1 MKNKEKPR
9 LPQQDMRPSP
19 YQLVEKPTGLRDV
32 PRYLKELLGGFFE
45 RLFYIFKLVWET
57 DPRIL
62 FILMLVT
69 VFNGVLPT
77 VGSLITQRVLN
88 ELQTG
93 FLGDQEL
100 TTAVFIGSALFS
112 LLIVMFA
119 YRLLNTIVGCVNG
132 AVTRIAGER
141 VVHHVKKKI
150 MTKAKELDLASFD
163 SPAFY
168 EKLENAN
175 REAGNRPIH
184 ILSATFSMVSS
195 IISLVS
201 YIVILA
207 TAPGM
212 WWSVLVVAAVSLPSA
227 IINMHYRRKN
237 FQYMRRRSKER
248 RQMNYYADLMVN
260 KDMVKEIRMF
270 GLSDLFIDRYDEAYG
285 VYYAGIRKLILA
297 ENAWHIMTVFISAI
311 VNCFF
316 YAMIGF
322 RVYLGEWMIGDYS
335 LLTGALGSVSDRVGS
350 LTNLSAQIYEGTL
363 FIDNLMVFM
372 KEERTI
378 APSLSAPRRVSHGQP
393 HTIEFDHVS
402 FRYPGSDHDVL
413 CDVSMT
419 IAPGETLVLVGLNG
433 AGKTTLLKLLTRLYD
448 PTGGR
453 ILLDGYDLREYDVED
468 LYRMFGIIFQ
478 DFGRYAVT
486 VEENIRFGDITRE
499 DDARMRASAQASGAA
514 EFVEKLKVGY
524 DTPLMRIFEIDGT
537 ELSGGQWQ
545 KLAIARAFYGDG
557 DVIILDEPTAALD
570 PMAEQEIYNQFDRLR
585 KDKTTIFVSHRLSS
599 ATVASKILVLEYGRI
614 IEEGNHT
621 ELMAKKG
628 RYWELFTT
636 QASRYISDGERVLQ
650 GNEPPKGR
658 LLSDMTDSH
667 PFQPPL

>member
-1 MKNKEKPR
+1 MGKSPYQTVEKPR
-9 LPQQDMRPSP
+9 NL
-19 YQLVEKPTGLRDV
+19 KDV
-32 PRYLKELLGGFFE
+32 PRFLRELLGGFFE

-57 DPRIL
+57 NPAIL
-62 FILMLVT
+62 FGLLLVT
-69 VFNGVLPT
+69 LFNGVLPV

-88 ELQTG
+88 ELQAG
-93 FLGDQEL
+93 YLGEEEL
-100 TTAVFIGSALFS
+100 STAVFMGSALFTF
-112 LLIVMFA
+112 LVAMFA
-119 YRLLNTIVGCVNG
+119 YRIFNTIVSCVNT

-141 VVHHVKKKI
+141 VVHHVKHKI
-150 MTKAKELDLASFD
+150 MVKAKELDMASFD

-175 REAGNRPIH
+175 REAGNRPIQ

-195 IISLVS
+195 VISLVS

-212 WWSVLVVAAVSLPSA
+212 WWSVLVIAAVSLPSA

-248 RQMNYYADLMVN
+248 RQMNYYSDIMVN
-260 KDMVKEIRMF
+260 KDMAKEIRMF
-270 GLSDLFIDRYDEAYG
+270 GLSDLFTERYDTVFEE
-285 VYYAGIRKLILA
+285 YYTGIRKLILA
-297 ENAWHIMTVFISAI
+297 ENAWHVVTFVVRAV
-311 VNCFF
+311 VNCLF
-316 YAMIGF
+316 YAMIAF
-322 RVYLGEWMIGDYS
+322 RVYLGQWLIGDYS
-335 LLTGALGSVSDRVGS
+335 LLTGALGSVSSQVGT
-350 LTNLSAQIYEGTL
+350 LINLSAQIYEGTL
-363 FIDNLMVFM
+363 FIDNLIVFM
-372 KEERTI
+372 KEERTVL
-378 APSLSAPRRVSHGQP
+378 PSIPAPRHVQHGQP
-393 HTIEFDHVS
+393 HTIEFEHVS
-402 FRYPGSDHDVL
+402 FRYPGTEHDVL
-413 CDVSMT
+413 SDVSMT

-453 ILLDGYDLREYDVED
+453 ILLDGYDLREYDVDD

-486 VEENIRFGDITRE
+486 VEENIRFGDISRDR
-499 DDARMRASAQASGAA
+499 DDERMRSAAQASGASD
-514 EFVEKLKVGY
+514 FVERLDGGY
-524 DTPLMRIFEIDGT
+524 QTPLMRIFEIDGT

-614 IEEGNHT
+614 IEEGNHAA
-621 ELMAKKG
+621 LMAKRG
-628 RYWELFTT
+628 RYWELFST
-636 QASRYISDGERVLQ
+636 QASRYIAEGEHVLEDAPPPRHAHPPHLTHE
-650 GNEPPKGR
+650 GEEREPF
-658 LLSDMTDSH
+658 SAHS
-667 PFQPPL
+667 PLP

>member
-1 MKNKEKPR
+1 MGPG
-9 LPQQDMRPSP
+9 RPMDRRQSP
-19 YQLVEKPTGLRDV
+19 YQLVEKPKNIRDI
-32 PRYLKELLGGFFE
+32 PRYLRELLGGFFE
-45 RLFYIFKLVWET
+45 RLLYIFKLVWET

-62 FILMLVT
+62 FALMLIT
-69 VFNGVLPT
+69 IFNGVLPP

-88 ELQTG
+88 ELQKG
-93 FLGDQEL
+93 YLGEAEL

-112 LLIVMFA
+112 LLVVMFA
-119 YRLLNTIVGCVNG
+119 YRLLNTIIGCING

-195 IISLVS
+195 IISLAS
-201 YIVILA
+201 YVIILA

-270 GLSDLFIDRYDEAYG
+270 GLSDLFIERYDEAYG

-311 VNCFF
+311 VNCLF

-363 FIDNLMVFM
+363 FIDNLLVFM
-372 KEERTI
+372 KEEKTI
-378 APSLSAPRRVSHGQP
+378 SPSLPEPRRVAHGQP

-402 FRYPGSDHDVL
+402 FRYPGTERDVL

-486 VEENIRFGDITRE
+486 VEENIRFGDIQRE
-499 DDARMRASAQASGAA
+499 DDARVRASAKASGAA
-514 EFVEKLKVGY
+514 EFVEKLEGGY
-524 DTPLMRIFEIDGT
+524 TTPLMRIFEIDGT

-614 IEEGNHT
+614 IEEGDHAA
-621 ELMAKKG
+621 LMAKRG

-636 QASRYISDGERVLQ
+636 QASRYISDGERVIEEHAERPRHLGERRNFDVQ
-650 GNEPPKGR
+650 IDENSE
-658 LLSDMTDSH
+658 ST
-667 PFQPPL
+667 